1 MDLWDF
7 EDDLEAPD
15 ETPEPAQEPVRSVGK
30 DIPAPR
36 ERQAPKSPR
45 EKSEPSVPKTPT
57 GGEDRIRMNIS
68 KSRGRGGPSG
78 AAAGQSKP
86 ESDFDEL
93 EGWEDAVQAPR
104 PEPEFD
110 ELPVESTFDEPH
122 VGGKVVPNLQPMPV
136 DSPVD
141 VERETAGKAEPVP
154 ELPAAESYDE
164 FSPVA
169 RENTTPISLRP
180 HLGLSRFERIGLI
193 ALAVLLV
200 MVAGG
205 IFVFSLNRLP
215 TESKRAQA
223 NDFPIK
229 GALLTISSA
238 SSYWR
243 APITEGPD
251 ADTFRRETQLLPV
264 LEMAVSGGPAAIRVL
279 FRNDDHVVVGDA
291 VTRTVR
297 SGGTVKIAATA
308 GFDDI
313 GMHAA
318 YRTGESKPWTIEVF
332 EAPSEETTGKDFKK
346 LFEINISTDRR

>member
-7 EDDLEAPD
+7 EDDIES
-15 ETPEPAQEPVRSVGK
+15 PEGSSDPVKEPVRSAGK
-30 DIPAPR
+30 DIPSPR
-36 ERQAPKSPR
+36 ERQAPNTPR
-45 EKSEPSVPKTPT
+45 ERNESSVPKTPT

-68 KSRGRGGPSG
+68 KSRGRTGPSG

-93 EGWEDAVQAPR
+93 EGWDDAVPPPQ

-110 ELPVESTFDEPH
+110 ELPVESSLDEPH

-136 DSPVD
+136 DSPSEA
-141 VERETAGKAEPVP
+141 EREIVVKTESVP
-154 ELPAAESYDE
+154 ELPTAEADDE
-164 FSPVA
+164 FSPVV
-169 RENTTPISLRP
+169 RENATPISLRP
-180 HLGLSRFERIGLI
+180 HLGLSGFERIGLI

-200 MVAGG
+200 LVAGG
-205 IFVFSLNRLP
+205 IFLFSLNRLP
-215 TESKRAQA
+215 TESKRVQA

-229 GALLTISSA
+229 GAHLTISSA
-238 SSYWR
+238 ESYWR
-243 APITEGPD
+243 APITDGPE

-264 LEMAVSGGPAAIRVL
+264 LEMALSGGPAAIRVL
-279 FRNDDHVVVGDA
+279 FRNEDHIVVGDA

-297 SGGTVKIAATA
+297 GGTVKIAATA

-332 EAPSEETTGKDFKK
+332 EAPTEETTGKDFKK

>member
-7 EDDLEAPD
+7 EDDLEASE
-15 ETPEPAQEPVRSVGK
+15 ETPEPAKEPVRSAGK

-36 ERQAPKSPR
+36 ERQTPR
-45 EKSEPSVPKTPT
+45 ERNESSVPKTPT

-68 KSRGRGGPSG
+68 KSRGKGGPSG

-93 EGWEDAVQAPR
+93 EGWDDAAPPPQ

-110 ELPVESTFDEPH
+110 ELPVEINSGDLHH
-122 VGGKVVPNLQPMPV
+122 VEKVVPNLQPMPV
-136 DSPVD
+136 DTPA
-141 VERETAGKAEPVP
+141 EAEPETVAKTEPVP
-154 ELPAAESYDE
+154 ELPVADADDE
-164 FSPVA
+164 FSPVV
-169 RENTTPISLRP
+169 RENSTPISLRP
-180 HLGLSRFERIGLI
+180 HLGLSKFERIGLI

-205 IFVFSLNRLP
+205 IFMYSLNRLP

-229 GALLTISSA
+229 GAHLTISSA
-238 SSYWR
+238 ESYWR

-264 LEMAVSGGPAAIRVL
+264 LEMALSGGPAAIRVL
-279 FRNDDHVVVGDA
+279 FRNDDRVVVGDA

-297 SGGTVKIAATA
+297 DGTVKIAATA

-318 YRTGESKPWTIEVF
+318 YRTGESKPWTIEVY
-332 EAPSEETTGKDFKK
+332 EAPTEETTGKDFKK
-346 LFEINISTDRR
+346 LFELNISTDRR